1 MSLDLYIKSNTPVLH
16 RGTAISDNFDNYTIY
31 ADV

>member
-16 RGTAISDNFDNYTIY
+16 RGTGVLVFNTYY
-31 ADV
+31 YER